1 MMIRLAMM
9 VAIIGTAMGAAMP
22 TEAMAQPASTEL
34 TAPGPLA
41 PLHGTLIDAGKGK
54 PVVLIIP
61 GSGPTDRDGNNPLGV
76 KAASYRLLA
85 EALAAQGISSVRIDK
100 RGMFGSK
107 AAIADANKVTI
118 ADYAADMVAWAK
130 AAREATGARCIWLLG
145 HSEGGL
151 VALATADEAGICGR
165 ILVSAPG
172 RSFGTLI
179 HDQIHA
185 NPANAVIFDQADAAL
200 AKLEAGEHVDTAGL
214 HPGLA
219 PLFAPAVQDYL
230 IDLIRYRPTELAG
243 KRKGPMLIVQGEAD
257 IQVSVDDATLL
268 AKARPDATLILLPGV
283 NHVLKAVGD
292 GDRAANAASYANPDL
307 PIAPEVVT
315 AIAGFVKAKR

>member
-1 MMIRLAMM
+1 MMTRWLKTLASLLL
-9 VAIIGTAMGAAMP
+9 AGLPIAAM
-22 TEAMAQPASTEL
+22 AGQPGAEI

-41 PLHGTLIDAGKGK
+41 PLHGTLINAGKGK

-85 EALAAQGISSVRIDK
+85 EALAPQGISSVRIDK

-118 ADYAADMVAWAK
+118 ADYTADVTAWAK
-130 AAREATGARCIWLLG
+130 AAREATGARCIWLVG

-165 ILVSAPG
+165 ILVAAPG
-172 RSFGTLI
+172 RPFGTLI
-179 HDQIHA
+179 HDQLHA

-200 AKLEAGEHVDTAGL
+200 AKLEAGEHVDTAGM

-230 IDLIRYRPTELAG
+230 IDLIRYRPADLAA
-243 KRKGPMLIVQGEAD
+243 KDKGPLLIVQGESD
-257 IQVSVDDATLL
+257 IQVSVDDAHLL
-268 AKARPDATLILLPGV
+268 ATARPDATLVLLPGV
-283 NHVLKAVGD
+283 NHVLKAVVAN
-292 GDRAANAASYANPDL
+292 DRAANMASYANPDL
-307 PIAPEVVT
+307 PIDAGVVM